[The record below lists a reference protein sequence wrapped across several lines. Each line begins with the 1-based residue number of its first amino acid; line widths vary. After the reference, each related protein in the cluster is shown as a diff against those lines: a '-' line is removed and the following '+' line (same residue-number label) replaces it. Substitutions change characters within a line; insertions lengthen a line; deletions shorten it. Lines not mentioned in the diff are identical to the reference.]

1 MGLTDYNDE
10 SSQQNQSNGSQT
22 QKQYLLLSLW
32 LGKWSLV
39 QQVLGY
45 NLVIYVVAHILLVHL
60 LVYL

>member
-1 MGLTDYNDE
+1 MGLTDYIDE
-10 SSQQNQSNGSQT
+10 SSQQNQSKGSHT

-39 QQVLGY
+39 QQVLAY
-45 NLVIYVVAHILLVHL
+45 NLVIYVVAHILLVHF